1 MYILFLFIGGKVGAI
16 FKNLRNKYGREK
28 RKIQG
33 NKRSG
38 SGANETKSTVSDMY
52 PFLSW
57 LAPYV
62 QSRNTISSYHISE
75 EEEEE
80 EEQEEVRREEQYQE

>member
-1 MYILFLFIGGKVGAI
+1 MYILFLFIGGKVEAI

-57 LAPYV
+57 LAPYF
-62 QSRNTISSYHISE
+62 TIRRR
-75 EEEEE
+75 
-80 EEQEEVRREEQYQE
+80 VRRRIRRG

>member
-1 MYILFLFIGGKVGAI
+1 MYTLFLFIGEKVEAI
-16 FKNLRNKYGREK
+16 FKHLRNKYGREK
-28 RKIQG
+28 RIIQC

-38 SGANETKSTVSDMY
+38 SETNSRVSDVC

-57 LAPYV
+57 LAPHT
-62 QSRNTISSYHISE
+62 QGRNTISNYHISE

-80 EEQEEVRREEQYQE
+80 

>member
-1 MYILFLFIGGKVGAI
+1 MYILFLFIGGKVEAI

-57 LAPYV
+57 LAPYF
-62 QSRNTISSYHISE
+62 TIRRR
-75 EEEEE
+75 
-80 EEQEEVRREEQYQE
+80 VRRRVRRGLGE

>member
-1 MYILFLFIGGKVGAI
+1 MFLFIGGKVQAI

-28 RKIQG
+28 RKMQG

-38 SGANETKSTVSDMY
+38 SGTNETKSTVSDMY
-52 PFLSW
+52 PFLAW
-57 LAPYV
+57 LALYI
-62 QSRNTISSYHISE
+62 QSRKTISNYHISE

-80 EEQEEVRREEQYQE
+80 EEQEED